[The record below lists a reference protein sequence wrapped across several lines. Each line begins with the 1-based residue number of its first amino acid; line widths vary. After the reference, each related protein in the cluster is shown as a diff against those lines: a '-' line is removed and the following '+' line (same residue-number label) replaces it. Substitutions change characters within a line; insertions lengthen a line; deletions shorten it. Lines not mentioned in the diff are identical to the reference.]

1 MLTTSAFS
9 GCPSGGYSSDE
20 NSFTDPSSPQVLRA
34 WEPLGLYRRLFNRQ
48 VRAGGAASFVRTEPG
63 ALGGLLRTL
72 RRFAMIPD
80 GQLTWLPN
88 ALRCALSSLR
98 DHPAHLLYSTSPPAS
113 AHLLGLWLKR
123 RTNLPW
129 VADFRDAWTYDPL
142 DPALEE
148 MPYRLALEKRLE
160 EAVVEAADAAIAATD
175 ISAEYLRRTY
185 PSAADKIHV
194 ITNGFEPDD
203 FNDVDTS
210 VHPPSEKPLTLVHT
224 GSFSASHPQRTPL
237 PLFAALSELLGMDP
251 AWAERLRLVLVG
263 HLSPE
268 ERKAATP
275 LADRGMIE
283 LSGLQER
290 PQALAL
296 QTRAHILLL
305 VDHPRPWPASN
316 VPGKFYEYLAMRRP
330 ILALTGPG
338 MVARLIDQL
347 QVGYCAPPDDPQA
360 ICSSLQDLYARF
372 VAGRLHAR
380 IDDASI
386 RPFHRRRLTGQLAH
400 CFDRLLDTRSD
411 R

>member
-1 MLTTSAFS
+1 MLTTSAF
-9 GCPSGGYSSDE
+9 GGHPSNEHPFADSS
-20 NSFTDPSSPQVLRA
+20 STQVLRA

-48 VRAGGAASFVRTEPG
+48 VRTGEAASFVRTEAG
-63 ALGGLLRTL
+63 AFGNLLRAF

-80 GQLTWLPN
+80 GQLTWLPD

-194 ITNGFEPDD
+194 ITNGFDPDD
-203 FNDVDTS
+203 FGDIDIS
-210 VHPPSEKPLTLVHT
+210 ARPSSEEPLTLVHT

-237 PLFAALSELLGMDP
+237 PLFAALTELLRRDST
-251 AWAERLRLVLVG
+251 WTERLRLVLVG

-268 ERKAATP
+268 EREAATP
-275 LADRGMIE
+275 LADRGIVE
-283 LSGLQER
+283 LTGPQER
-290 PQALAL
+290 DRALAM

-305 VDHPRPWPASN
+305 VDHPRLWPASN

-338 MVARLIDQL
+338 MVARLIEQL

-372 VAGRLHAR
+372 AAGRLYAR
-380 IDDASI
+380 IDATSI
-386 RPFHRRRLTGQLAH
+386 HPFHRRQLTGQLAR
-400 CFDRLLDTRSD
+400 CIDRLLDIRSD
-411 R
+411 E

>member
-1 MLTTSAFS
+1 VLTTSAF
-9 GCPSGGYSSDE
+9 GEYAVGEHAVDDSS
-20 NSFTDPSSPQVLRA
+20 STQVLRA
-34 WEPLGLYRRLFNRQ
+34 WEPLGLYRRLFNRK

-72 RRFAMIPD
+72 RRFALIPD
-80 GQLTWLPN
+80 GQLTWLPA

-98 DHPAHLLYSTSPPAS
+98 DRPAHLLYSTSPPAS

-148 MPYRLALEKRLE
+148 MPYRLALERRLE
-160 EAVVEAADAAIAATD
+160 EAVVEAADVSIAATD

-185 PSAADKIHV
+185 PAAADKIHV
-194 ITNGFEPDD
+194 ITNGFDPDD
-203 FNDVDTS
+203 FGDIDTS
-210 VHPPSEKPLTLVHT
+210 ARPLAGEPLTLVHT

-237 PLFAALSELLGMDP
+237 PLFAALTELLRLDP
-251 AWAERLRLVLVG
+251 TWAGRLRLVLVG

-268 ERKAATP
+268 ERDAATP
-275 LADRGMIE
+275 LVDRGIVE
-283 LSGLQER
+283 LAGPQER
-290 PQALAL
+290 PQALAF

-316 VPGKFYEYLAMRRP
+316 VPGKFYEYLAMQRP

-338 MVARLIDQL
+338 MVARLIEQL
-347 QVGYCAPPDDPQA
+347 QVGYCAPPDDSQA

-386 RPFHRRRLTGQLAH
+386 HPFHRRQLTGQLAH
-400 CFDRLLDTRSD
+400 CFDHLLDTRRRSD